1 MAKVKTVEQLEKE
14 RFRNEREL
22 ARLQRE
28 KAKPRLP
35 GYIAYFVLI
44 ITVVYMVDEI
54 TTQISSQMQT
64 IVGHELFAPLV
75 GEDVAVA
82 RLTLVGTLT
91 TLTQVF
97 AFFYKTLSD
106 RYGRKIF
113 LVLNTLGMGIGMLI
127 TALALNIPAYVVGA
141 LFIAFF
147 TPHDMQAVYIQECAP
162 AEKRARMYS
171 VIKCFATL
179 SLLLVPLLRSI
190 FITDTDWSGW
200 RGVYLVPAIIAFVI
214 TVAAYFF
221 MRETDVFLD
230 SRIHQ
235 LTMTEEEK
243 ASELAKANEEASQG
257 GLFKGIGYAFK
268 HRQTRWLFIA
278 SSMLMLGFC
287 LTNYYEN
294 TMYYGFASGYL
305 AEGMDLVEAKQLVT
319 PLVNQA
325 LFLFPIGSAL
335 IQLMPGFIADKFGR
349 KTAAA
354 GMSLIC
360 LVTFVLFYIGANNG
374 MSPYLVGFL
383 AGAAV
388 GSYWAAGDMQELMI
402 GESSPT
408 NVRVSIITARSI
420 VSGVLFVV
428 SGALTTALANILG
441 DEKIAIVCLIFAVP
455 SVILALISM
464 IFVKETRGADM
475 STVRFTD
482 YD

>member
-1 MAKVKTVEQLEKE
+1 MTKAKTPEQLEKE
-14 RFRNEREL
+14 RLRNEREL

-28 KAKPRLP
+28 KAKPKLP

-179 SLLLVPLLRSI
+179 SLLLVPLLRSL

-200 RGVYLVPAIIAFVI
+200 RGVYIVPAIIAFVI

-243 ASELAKANEEASQG
+243 TSELAKANEEASNG
-257 GLFKGIGYAFK
+257 GVFKGIGYAFK

-294 TMYYGFASGYL
+294 TMYYGFASDYL
-305 AEGMDLVEAKQLVT
+305 ANGMDLVEAKQLVT

-349 KTAAA
+349 KASAA

-360 LVTFVLFYIGANNG
+360 LVSFVLFSIGANNG

-383 AGAAV
+383 SGAAV

-408 NVRVSIITARSI
+408 NVRVSIITARSL
-420 VSGVLFVV
+420 VSGILFVV

-455 SVILALISM
+455 SVVLALISM

>member
-1 MAKVKTVEQLEKE
+1 MAKIRTAEQLEKQKLRE
-14 RFRNEREL
+14 EKEL

-35 GYIAYFVLI
+35 GYILYFVLI

-91 TLTQVF
+91 TLLQVF

-113 LVLNTLGMGIGMLI
+113 LVLNTIGMGLGMLI
-127 TALALNIPAYVVGA
+127 TALAFNIPAYIVGA
-141 LFIAFF
+141 CIIAFF

-171 VIKCFATL
+171 IIKCFATL
-179 SLLLVPLLRSI
+179 SLLLVPLLRSV

-200 RGVYLVPAIIAFVI
+200 RGVYLVPAVIAFIVS
-214 TVAAYFF
+214 VLAFFF
-221 MRETDVFLD
+221 MRETDVFID

-235 LTMTEEEK
+235 LTMTDAERE
-243 ASELAKANEEASQG
+243 SELAKANEENSQG
-257 GLFKGIGYAFK
+257 GLFKGIAYAFK
-268 HRQTRWLFIA
+268 HKQTRLLFIA
-278 SSMLMLGFC
+278 ASILMMGIC
-287 LTNYYEN
+287 LTSYYEN

-305 AEGMDLVEAKQLVT
+305 SDGIDLVEAKKLVSPQVT
-319 PLVNQA
+319 QA

-335 IQLMPGFIADKFGR
+335 IQLVPGFIADRFGR
-349 KTAAA
+349 KTSTAC
-354 GMSLIC
+354 MSIIC
-360 LVTFVLFYIGANNG
+360 VVTFILFYVGANNG
-374 MSPYLVGFL
+374 MNPYLVGFFS
-383 AGAAV
+383 GAAV
-388 GSYWAAGDMQELMI
+388 GGYWAAGDMLELMT
-402 GESSPT
+402 GESTPT
-408 NVRVSIITARSI
+408 NVRVSVLTARNI
-420 VSGVLFVV
+420 ISGVLFVV
-428 SGALTTALANILG
+428 SGAITTTLANILG
-441 DEKIAIVCLIFAVP
+441 DEKIAIVCLIIAVP
-455 SVILALISM
+455 SVILTIVSLLFI
-464 IFVKETRGADM
+464 KETKGTDM
-475 STVRFTD
+475 NTVKFTD